1 VGRLVTRVDH
11 VLRGGA
17 PHELTDEFPTAE
29 QRELMAAGEQVI
41 HTDGPSLTLVCRDRH
56 GLFNRVAGALALHGL
71 DILDA
76 AVATDGNM
84 ALEVFRVE
92 SSLGPVIS
100 WQAVVADLERALD
113 GRLALRAR
121 VAERTHRYGR
131 GRALAAAEVETEV
144 RFDLDATPEATVVD
158 VHAPDGV
165 GVLYRITRAFAD
177 LDLDIASAKVQTLG
191 PLVVDSFYLRD
202 AWGAKLTDPAV
213 LREIERAVLHSL
225 REP

>member
-1 VGRLVTRVDH
+1 VGRLVTRADH
-11 VLRGGA
+11 VLRGGE
-17 PHELTDEFPTAE
+17 PHELAGDFPTAE
-29 QRELMAAGEQVI
+29 QRALLAAGQQVI
-41 HTDGPSLTLVCRDRH
+41 RTDGPVLTLVCRDRH
-56 GLFNRVAGALALHGL
+56 GLFNRVAGVLALHGL
-71 DILDA
+71 DVLDA
-76 AVATDGNM
+76 AVATDGPT

-100 WQAVVADLERALD
+100 WQTVVGDLEKALE

-121 VAERTHRYGR
+121 VAERSRRYGR
-131 GRALAAAEVETEV
+131 SRALAAADVDTEV
-144 RFDLDATPEATVVD
+144 RFDLAATPEATVCE

-202 AWGAKLTDPAV
+202 AWGAKVTDPAV
-213 LREIERAVLHSL
+213 LGEIERAVLHSL